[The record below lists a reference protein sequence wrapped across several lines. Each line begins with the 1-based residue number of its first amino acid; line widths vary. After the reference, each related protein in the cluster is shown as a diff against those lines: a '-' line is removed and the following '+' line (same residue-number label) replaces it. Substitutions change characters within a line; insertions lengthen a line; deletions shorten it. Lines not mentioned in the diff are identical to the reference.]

1 MAMELNVF
9 SDRSLNS
16 TSEWQRAIDL
26 EGFPLRLAED
36 VGFAN
41 TSGLLPAQLN
51 NKPAGF
57 ECYHDNATEAMNSLG
72 FGHFDHE
79 WRFSLGLRWRGGDLD
94 ELDSAWMAATAYAAA
109 TDGVIFDYEEGRI
122 FTVMEARELLRKF
135 ERERPMLEALIKE
148 TIKKIAGKS

>member
-26 EGFPLRLAED
+26 EGFPLRLAEEVD
-36 VGFAN
+36 FVN
-41 TSGLLPAQLN
+41 TSGFLQARLN
-51 NKPAGF
+51 NKPGGF
-57 ECYHDNATEAMNSLG
+57 ECYQDNAREAMNALG
-72 FGHFDHE
+72 ATHFDRR

-109 TDGVIFDYEEGRI
+109 TDGVIFDYEEGKT
-122 FTVMEARELLRKF
+122 FTVAQARDQLRRF
-135 ERERPMLEALIKE
+135 ENERPIVDAIMKDIEKRFR
-148 TIKKIAGKS
+148 